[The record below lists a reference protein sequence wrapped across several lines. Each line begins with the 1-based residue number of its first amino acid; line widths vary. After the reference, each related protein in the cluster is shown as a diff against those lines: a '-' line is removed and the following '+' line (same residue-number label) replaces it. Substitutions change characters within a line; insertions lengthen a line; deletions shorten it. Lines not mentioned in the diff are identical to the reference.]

1 MKKLFII
8 EDVHEDDPRYSDK
21 EKYIGLVAAT
31 DPYELVDYDDGF
43 SSGWLACDAKYLI
56 NNDSG
61 QFGIYVYKFKLKAL
75 Q

>member
-8 EDVHEDDPRYSDK
+8 EDVHEDDPRYYNK
-21 EKYIGLVAAT
+21 EKYIGLVVAT
-31 DPYELVDYDDGF
+31 DPDKLYKHNDGF
-43 SSGWLACDAKYLI
+43 SNGWLACDAKYLI

-61 QFGIYVYKFKLKAL
+61 QFDIYVYKFKLKAL